1 MTEIKP
7 EYPIKKIRSN
17 GKPRFFPVD
26 ISDNQKLLEFL
37 AKYIKFPLSQG
48 VNQIHIHSDG
58 SGIITRTEEVKM
70 NK

>member
-1 MTEIKP
+1 MSETRP
-7 EYPIKKIRSN
+7 EYRVKRPGNN
-17 GKPRFFPVD
+17 GKERFFPVKID
-26 ISDNQKLLEFL
+26 DNEKLLEFL
-37 AKYIKFPLSQG
+37 VRYIKFPLSQG